1 MKRDKIQNSI
11 IKFKDND
18 IDNEYIECY
27 LDNCD
32 DIKTKGNE
40 NDNNKRN
47 DDNNSDSNNNND
59 NDNDN
64 DSKEN

>member
-27 LDNCD
+27 LDSCN
-32 DIKTKGNE
+32 DIKTKGN
-40 NDNNKRN
+40 DNNEKHKS
-47 DDNNSDSNNNND
+47 DDNKTNIIEIMIMINL
-59 NDNDN
+59 
-64 DSKEN
+64 

>member
-18 IDNEYIECY
+18 IDNECY

-32 DIKTKGNE
+32 DIKTKGNDNKNDE
-40 NDNNKRN
+40 SNNDNNKRN
-47 DDNNSDSNNNND
+47 DDKINIIIYI
-59 NDNDN
+59 
-64 DSKEN
+64 